1 MKTKIL
7 IFGLLLLFG
16 HLSPLQA
23 QPKKP
28 LSMANV
34 DAQTYQLYLK
44 GDWKNLV
51 KKGEAALKNG
61 IDFYFLKVRMGIA
74 YYHLKKYRK
83 AAKFLEKAYAADT
96 KNQLVAEYLYYAYLF
111 GGRAMDAYR
120 IADAFNIKLKQ
131 KIGFDQSNL
140 FDAIGLDYKVEL
152 IDDYASTDE
161 TGDLE
166 QNVITEN
173 TYFGADFQN
182 YYGAGNLFYLHL
194 GKLNR
199 NYTIYTSDS
208 GTPEILPDQLTQY
221 QIYLSNYSQIAKG
234 FNLSFA
240 INWLLISTE
249 NEHLIRIGR
258 GGMGG
263 RTETVVTTSLNSEFV
278 GFAGLRKDI
287 GNFKF
292 GVTSSVSNMND
303 NWQIIPGFE
312 TIWYPLSNTNL
323 YLTLNPL
330 YKFEYDENDTWQDDF
345 IFKSTIG
352 FKIGPVYIEPAY
364 TYGDLYN
371 FVDADGLIAYNDEE
385 VISNRYE
392 LSLYSYLVK
401 GRLKLF
407 LKGQQY
413 DKTNFYQLNNINKA
427 KTFTNQSIIT
437 GILWKF

>member
-1 MKTKIL
+1 MKTIVLKIAL
-7 IFGLLLLFG
+7 FLYLFG
-16 HLSPLQA
+16 QINVSQA
-23 QPKKP
+23 QTKKP
-28 LSMANV
+28 LNMADV
-34 DAQTYQLYLK
+34 DAITYQYYLK
-44 GDWKNLV
+44 GDWPNLI

-83 AAKFLEKAYAADT
+83 AAKFLENAYAADI

-182 YYGAGNLFYLHL
+182 YYGAGNLFYMHL

-199 NYTIYTSDS
+199 NYTIYTSQN
-208 GTPEILPDQLTQY
+208 GIPEIIPDQLTQY
-221 QIYLSNYSQIAKG
+221 QIYLSHYSQVSKG

-240 INWLLISTE
+240 FNWLLLKTE
-249 NEHLIRIGR
+249 NESVVRIGR
-258 GGMGG
+258 GG
-263 RTETVVTTSLNSEFV
+263 RTGIVVNTNLSSEFI

-292 GVTSSVSNMND
+292 GLTSSVSNFND

-312 TIWYPLSNTNL
+312 SIWYPLSNTNL
-323 YLTLNPL
+323 YLTLNSL
-330 YKFEYDENDTWQDDF
+330 YKFEYNENDTWQDDF
-345 IFKSTIG
+345 IFKTAAG
-352 FKIGPVYIEPAY
+352 FKVGPVYIEPSY

-371 FVDADGLIAYNDEE
+371 FVEADGLIAYNDSEM
-385 VISNRYE
+385 ISNRYE

-413 DKTNFYQLNNINKA
+413 DKTNFYQLNNINKK